1 VTSRAASK
9 HGALGRNRGAS
20 VILWPTVLLYLIRH
34 AQSERNAGV
43 PGSPIDC
50 ALTATGRR
58 QAAAVG
64 QRVAELGVDWVLSS
78 PYVRTLE
85 TAEAV
90 RRATGAPGAIV
101 PLLHEHHV
109 EAFPQTEDW
118 PLLSRVALAER
129 YPGFQLPDDFAAD
142 SKWHDV
148 PETHEG
154 VLRRARGVL
163 AALWERYALVP
174 QAPPVGAQPRDG
186 QPDARLAV
194 VSHGSPTGKLLMA
207 ALRLESPA
215 GIEFRIDN
223 ASLSIVEYWPD
234 WRVVE
239 AINRVDHLADI
250 TPAAELRK
258 GDPGYPSRRP

>member
-1 VTSRAASK
+1 M
-9 HGALGRNRGAS
+9 
-20 VILWPTVLLYLIRH
+20 LLYLIRH
-34 AQSERNAGV
+34 AESERNAGV

-50 ALTATGRR
+50 ALTAIGQR

-90 RRATGAPGAIV
+90 RRATGAPGAVV

-118 PLLSRVALAER
+118 PLLSRAALTER
-129 YPGFQLPDDFAAD
+129 YPHFRLPEDFAAD
-142 SKWHDV
+142 SEWHDQ
-148 PETHEG
+148 PETDQG
-154 VLRRARGVL
+154 VLRRAKGVL
-163 AALWERYALVP
+163 AALWERYALAPGGQPP
-174 QAPPVGAQPRDG
+174 QGQSPGGQPRDG
-186 QPDARLAV
+186 KQDVRLAV

-207 ALRLESPA
+207 TLRLESPS

-239 AINRVDHLADI
+239 AINRVDHLAHI
-250 TPAAELRK
+250 SSAAELRK
-258 GDPGYPSRRP
+258 GDPGYAPRRP

>member
-1 VTSRAASK
+1 M
-9 HGALGRNRGAS
+9 
-20 VILWPTVLLYLIRH
+20 WLYLIRH

-50 ALTATGRR
+50 ALTALGQR

-118 PLLSRVALAER
+118 PLLSRPALTEH
-129 YPGFQLPDDFAAD
+129 YPHFRLPGDFAAD
-142 SKWHDV
+142 AKWHDV
-148 PETHEG
+148 PETDEG
-154 VLRRARGVL
+154 VLRRAKGVL
-163 AALWERYALVP
+163 AALWERYALALGGN
-174 QAPPVGAQPRDG
+174 Q
-186 QPDARLAV
+186 DARLAV

-207 ALRLESPA
+207 ALRLESPS
-215 GIEFRIDN
+215 GIAFRIDN
-223 ASLSIVEYWPD
+223 ASLSIVEYWPE

-239 AINRVDHLADI
+239 AINRVDHLADVS
-250 TPAAELRK
+250 PAAELRK
-258 GDPGYPSRRP
+258 GDPGYARRLP

>member
-1 VTSRAASK
+1 MR
-9 HGALGRNRGAS
+9 
-20 VILWPTVLLYLIRH
+20 LYLIRH

-43 PGSPIDC
+43 PGSPIDS
-50 ALTATGRR
+50 ALTAVGQR

-118 PLLSRVALAER
+118 PLLSRAALTER
-129 YPGFQLPDDFAAD
+129 YPHFRLPEDFAAD

-148 PETHEG
+148 PETDQG
-154 VLRRARGVL
+154 VLRRAKGVL
-163 AALWERYALVP
+163 AALWQRYALSSEEQLP
-174 QAPPVGAQPRDG
+174 EGRPSEGDPTEG
-186 QPDARLAV
+186 QPAAGEPAKGMQDVRLAV

-207 ALRLESPA
+207 ALGLESPS
-215 GIEFRIDN
+215 GVEFRIDN

-239 AINRVDHLADI
+239 AINRVDHLAAI